1 LIGIYPAN
9 RYHHINPSALFVSLV
24 LLKIIRSLK
33 NDNKSHP
40 KCQEKYHNEPQIFA
54 SGICKMQVV
63 PEHNSQLVGLMK
75 THGAPSGSRY
85 ECTGVV
91 MGAECAPLELFTL
104 SFRKRFQMKNGRV
117 GIDVVKGWGFE

>member
-1 LIGIYPAN
+1 MSGSMEAILSGDLFTKSSWKNKI
-9 RYHHINPSALFVSLV
+9 PSAT
-24 LLKIIRSLK
+24 RSLFRVSSCSSDAPTPERDSPIHTLNPDSLN

-54 SGICKMQVV
+54 DGICKMQVV
-63 PEHNSQLVGLMK
+63 PEHNSQLAGLMK

-91 MGAECAPLELFTL
+91 YGGGMCAT
-104 SFRKRFQMKNGRV
+104 
-117 GIDVVKGWGFE
+117 